1 MYFAFCNMLLLF
13 RTRSNCTIISLSH
26 ILSQVKITRSACDMW
41 QVWHVSMSSPPHASH
56 PNIIGKLNSSHYPGH
71 LESRRSRCWSPVS
84 AIMTEKWKWE
94 IATKHFF
101 SLSAAWPSKI
111 CDEMHWHCLIYIFW
125 KIFSFMI
132 SQMSC
137 NALTGPPPTS
147 HNY

>member
-41 QVWHVSMSSPPHASH
+41 QVWHVEHVKPPTCISPKHNWQTEFLTLPS
-56 PNIIGKLNSSHYPGH
+56 

-84 AIMTEKWKWE
+84 AIMMEKWKWE